1 MWIIGC
7 CICTFRYVSSLIL
20 RKRVAPS
27 KRWCLMFQSEL
38 QDSFFCCCCWFARW
52 PELLFQPLP
61 PVTYELNPLNYAW
74 RLYDVVLWIVN
85 SHNYTAH
92 CLFIIS
98 KRMGN
103 YVKLSLKRKAA
114 CNMTCHIVHAI
125 QILCFFRELK
135 VIWFKWNLTCM
146 SQGIMIH
153 VEDKLW

>member
-1 MWIIGC
+1 MLCLYFIYYNHEEMC
-7 CICTFRYVSSLIL
+7 CRIKEISFHVSSWKPIKVLI
-20 RKRVAPS
+20 
-27 KRWCLMFQSEL
+27 FQL
-38 QDSFFCCCCWFARW
+38 FVWW
-52 PELLFQPLP
+52 PELLFVPLP
-61 PVTYELNPLNYAW
+61 PVTYALNSLNYAW
-74 RLYDVVLWIVN
+74 WLYDVVLWIVN

-125 QILCFFRELK
+125 QILCFFWELK

-146 SQGIMIH
+146 SCGIMIH
-153 VEDKLW
+153 LEDKLW

>member
-7 CICTFRYVSSLIL
+7 RICTFRYVSSLIL
-20 RKRVAPS
+20 RKR
-27 KRWCLMFQSEL
+27 WWLMFQSEL
-38 QDSFFCCCCWFARW
+38 RGSFFCCCWFARW

-125 QILCFFRELK
+125 QILCFFGELK

-153 VEDKLW
+153 VEDKLS